1 MDRRVSIAIAVA
13 VAVPGIAR
21 AEVIIKDPMR
31 DDQGWTAWDAKFA
44 FSEMGMS
51 AYGVVTRDFKEFPT
65 QFDAVVTIDAS
76 KSTIWG
82 FGAAGSYSPET
93 GYSGIGFTAN
103 ADPEIGVMFAIWER
117 DNIID
122 MVRIDTDV
130 DAMLNKIHRVQIS
143 VRDDVAFAAIDGRV
157 VAKIGY
163 NGKIGYNAK
172 IGGSQVVI
180 ASFTDS
186 ETYFRDLT
194 ITAQIP
200 APGAWLIAAAAGAM
214 AGFRR
219 RRA

>member
-13 VAVPGIAR
+13 VAVPSIAR

-31 DDQGWTAWDAKFA
+31 DDQGWTAWDSKVA

-65 QFDAVVTIDAS
+65 QFDAAVTIDAS
-76 KSTIWG
+76 KSIMWG
-82 FGAAGSYSPET
+82 FGVAGSYSPKT

-103 ADPEIGVMFAIWER
+103 ADRDIGVMFAIWEH

-122 MVRIDTDV
+122 MVRIDADV
-130 DAMLNKIHRVQIS
+130 DAMLNKVYRVQIS

-163 NGKIGYNAK
+163 NAK
-172 IGGSQVVI
+172 IGGSQVAI
-180 ASFTDS
+180 ASFTEN

-194 ITAQIP
+194 ITAQVP

-219 RRA
+219 RRD

>member
-103 ADPEIGVMFAIWER
+103 ADPEIGVMFAIW
-117 DNIID
+117 DHDKIID
-122 MVRIDTDV
+122 MVRIDADV

-163 NGKIGYNAK
+163 NAK

-180 ASFTDS
+180 ASFTDN

-200 APGAWLIAAAAGAM
+200 APGAWLIAATAGAM

-219 RRA
+219 RRD

>member
-1 MDRRVSIAIAVA
+1 MDRSVSIAIAIAVA
-13 VAVPGIAR
+13 VPVIAR
-21 AEVIIKDPMR
+21 AEFIIKDPLR

-51 AYGVVTRDFKEFPT
+51 AYGVVTRDLKEFPSR
-65 QFDAVVTIDAS
+65 FDAIVTIDAS
-76 KSTIWG
+76 KSVVWG
-82 FGAAGSYSPET
+82 FGVAGTYAPDT

-103 ADPEIGVMFAIWER
+103 ADPDIGVMFAIWDR
-117 DNIID
+117 DKIID
-122 MVRIDTDV
+122 MVRIDADA

-163 NGKIGYNAK
+163 NPKLS
-172 IGGSQVVI
+172 GSQIVF
-180 ASFTDS
+180 ASFSDS

-200 APGAWLIAAAAGAM
+200 APGAWCVAAAAM
-214 AGFRR
+214 AAAGVRR
-219 RRA
+219 RRQ